1 MKEIKS
7 FKITKLLGLASVEF
21 HSLVTSI
28 LLTFMGVFDSFKDL
42 INEYAK
48 SVDLQQQASNKN
60 MRLANTDAI
69 NEKDKVRDAYV
80 SRFFKSVKDFQRS
93 PDTGEKKAA
102 NIIYNE
108 ISRFEGLTSY
118 EKNKET
124 GFIKNLLITL
134 QMPDVWNA
142 VNTLRLEIL
151 FDQIS
156 EANADFEREMNIR
169 FEGELLK
176 DDLNAKQQ
184 RKMTED
190 LYNKVIKHV
199 NAYAL
204 VNPSGDT
211 DECIDRI
218 NVLID
223 EYERTI
229 AHMRPGGSGNES
241 LPKTEKP
248 EVITEEDGTD
258 EEYPDKEE

>member
-7 FKITKLLGLASVEF
+7 FKMTRLLGLASVEF
-21 HSLVTSI
+21 HSLVVGI
-28 LLTFMGVFDSFKDL
+28 LQTFAGVFGSFQHL
-42 INEYAK
+42 IDEYAK
-48 SVDLQQQASNKN
+48 SVDLQRQAGNKN

-69 NEKDKVRDAYV
+69 NEKDKVRDAYI

-93 PDTGEKKAA
+93 PDAGEKKAA

-108 ISRFEGLTSY
+108 IARFEGITSY

-134 QMPDVWNA
+134 QLPNLGDA
-142 VNTLRLEIL
+142 VNTLRLETL
-151 FDQIS
+151 VDQIA
-156 EANADFEREMNIR
+156 EANADFEREMNTR
-169 FEGELLK
+169 FEGELQK
-176 DDLNAKQQ
+176 DDLNTTQQ
-184 RKMTED
+184 RKMTEN
-190 LYNKVIKHV
+190 LYLKVIKYV
-199 NAYAL
+199 NAHGL
-204 VNPSGDT
+204 VNPSSDI

-241 LPKTEKP
+241 LPKTKKP

>member
-1 MKEIKS
+1 MKEVRI
-7 FKITKLLGLASVEF
+7 FHLTRLLGLASVEF
-21 HSLVTSI
+21 HSLVVGI
-28 LLTFMGVFDSFKDL
+28 LQTFAGVFDSFQHL
-42 INEYAK
+42 IDEYAK
-48 SVDLQQQASNKN
+48 SVDLQRQAGNKN

-69 NEKDKVRDAYV
+69 NEKDKVRDAYI

-93 PDTGEKKAA
+93 PDAGEKKAA

-124 GFIKNLLITL
+124 GFIKNLLTSL
-134 QMPDVWNA
+134 QSDSIWGS
-142 VNTLRLEIL
+142 VNTLRLETL
-151 FDQIS
+151 FEQIA

-169 FEGELLK
+169 FEGEMQK
-176 DDLNAKQQ
+176 DDLNTSQQ
-184 RKMTED
+184 RKMTES
-190 LYNKVIKHV
+190 LYLKVIKYV
-199 NAYAL
+199 NAHGL
-204 VNPSGDT
+204 VNPSGEI

-241 LPKTEKP
+241 LPKTDDDDEG
-248 EVITEEDGTD
+248 TEEPIP
-258 EEYPDKEE
+258 EKEH